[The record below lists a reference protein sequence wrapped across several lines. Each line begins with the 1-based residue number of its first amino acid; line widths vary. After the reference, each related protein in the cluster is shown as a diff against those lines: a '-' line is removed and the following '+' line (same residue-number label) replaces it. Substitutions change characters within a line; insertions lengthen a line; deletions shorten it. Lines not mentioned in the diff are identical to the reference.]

1 MDLVDLKDYFIPS
14 YFVDRGWEKLLSD
27 LPGVC
32 EPLFR
37 KFYAN
42 VILRDD
48 YLDCWV
54 RGHEF
59 TIEVEDIDGVLGH
72 ENIDHD
78 FTHVKDRMFSIE
90 TIQSH
95 IGGVKEERCLNT
107 NAFPLDFQCLTYI
120 MVFSL
125 YSVRKMST
133 INNARAIFL
142 MELLE
147 NIYIDIGAHLFSILA
162 DATRTT
168 SRPKLI
174 LPSLIMRIL
183 YEKGV
188 ETPQDI
194 SLMPTPPA
202 INVLTIIRSKVRLLG
217 DEEEVDLAQEQPM
230 DIETKAEGQPSSS

>member
-78 FTHVKDRMFSIE
+78 FTHFKDRMFSIE
-90 TIQSH
+90 TVQSH
-95 IGGVKEERCLNT
+95 IGGVR
-107 NAFPLDFQCLTYI
+107 ALT
-120 MVFSL
+120 
-125 YSVRKMST
+125 
-133 INNARAIFL
+133 
-142 MELLE
+142 
-147 NIYIDIGAHLFSILA
+147 
-162 DATRTT
+162 
-168 SRPKLI
+168 
-174 LPSLIMRIL
+174 
-183 YEKGV
+183 
-188 ETPQDI
+188 
-194 SLMPTPPA
+194 
-202 INVLTIIRSKVRLLG
+202 
-217 DEEEVDLAQEQPM
+217 
-230 DIETKAEGQPSSS
+230 